1 MVKNGQNLAFIYDKG
16 YKYCGN
22 FFTSLVKKELI

>member
-16 YKYCGN
+16 YKYCGK